1 MARIPREIIDEIRS
15 RCDIEDVVGS
25 YVSLKRAGSNIK
37 GLCPFH
43 SEKTPSMV
51 VYPSSQSFYCF
62 GCGAGGDVVTF
73 TMKYHNL
80 DYMGAIEYLASRAGI
95 SLPQSFEEEDRGV
108 PRKRV
113 YELNLAAA
121 RYMRECLFD
130 PQIGGEAM
138 RYLHEERKLSIATI
152 KHFGLGFA
160 PNHPFLMLQHL
171 RGLGFTDDEMRA
183 GYIEAISTKTQKPYS
198 IFRNRVMFPIIDTSG
213 NVIAFGGRVMDD
225 SKPKY
230 LNSSDTPAFKK
241 SRNLFALNFAKG
253 NCAERMI
260 LCEGYMDVIALHAA
274 GYPFAVAT
282 LGTAITSEQARLM
295 TKYTKQVIIT
305 YDSDEAGQKATDR
318 AMKILGEVGMDV
330 RVLSMSGAKD
340 PDEYIKKYGAG
351 QFTKLI
357 DESRRG
363 FYYKMNVIL
372 AGHDVNIADE
382 KIRAADEIS
391 TVIAEFESGV
401 EREVY
406 TDAAAKNLNIPHDV
420 LKNDVER
427 KRKRRIRSEKSKE
440 AQDARMSARGIG
452 DKVNPDAARYFAANV
467 AEETI
472 LGLLLEFPEH
482 RAAVVSGKV
491 ELAADDF
498 VTALGRRI
506 FEATMELEGSEGG
519 FDYALMGESFT
530 PDEMGRM
537 QKMMRMRRELSE
549 NGLPVL
555 IDSIER
561 LKAEGE
567 KAKAKSSG
575 DRLAAI
581 EARRRELAKKKEEN
595 T

>member
-1 MARIPREIIDEIRS
+1 MIPREIIDEIRS
-15 RCDIEDVVGS
+15 RCDIEDVIGS
-25 YVSLKRAGSNIK
+25 YVALKRAGSNIK

-43 SEKTPSMV
+43 SEKTPSFV
-51 VYPSSQSFYCF
+51 VYPSSRSFYCF
-62 GCGAGGDVVTF
+62 GCGAGGDVITF

-80 DYMGAIEYLASRAGI
+80 DYMGAIEYLAARAGI
-95 SLPQSFEEEDRGV
+95 SIPQSGMENEERGV
-108 PRKRV
+108 PRKRI
-113 YELNLAAA
+113 YELNLAVA

-130 PQIGGEAM
+130 PNVGGAAM

-160 PNHPFLMLQHL
+160 PDHPFAMLQHL
-171 RGLGFTDDEMRA
+171 RGLGFTDEEMQA
-183 GYIEAISTKTQKPYS
+183 GYIEAISSRTQKPYS

-253 NCAERMI
+253 NCADRLI

-274 GYPFAVAT
+274 GFPFAIAT

-295 TKYTKQVIIT
+295 TKYTKQVVIT

-318 AMKILGEVGMDV
+318 AMKILAEVGMDV
-330 RVLSMSGAKD
+330 RVLSMNGAKD
-340 PDEYIKKYGAG
+340 PDEYIKKYGAD
-351 QFTKLI
+351 QFARLI
-357 DESRRG
+357 DDSKRG

-372 AGHDVNIADE
+372 SKHDTNIPDE
-382 KIRAADEIS
+382 KIKAADEITS
-391 TVIAEFESGV
+391 VISEFDSGV

-406 TDAAAKNLNIPHDV
+406 TASVSKELGIPPDV

-427 KRKRRIRSEKSKE
+427 KRKKRLRGESAKR
-440 AQDARMSARGIG
+440 AQDAHMSARGIG
-452 DKVNPDAARYFAANV
+452 DRVNPDAARYVAATA

-472 LGLLLEFPEH
+472 LGLLLEFSEH
-482 RAAVVSGKV
+482 RAAVLKREV
-491 ELAADDF
+491 ELSPEDF
-498 VTALGRRI
+498 VTSLGRRI
-506 FEATMELEGSEGG
+506 FESVMELENSDGG
-519 FDYALMGESFT
+519 FDYSLMGEAFS

-549 NGLPVL
+549 NGRDVL
-555 IDSIER
+555 KISIER
-561 LKAEGE
+561 LRSESE
-567 KAKAKSSG
+567 RAKAKSAG
-575 DRLAAI
+575 DRIAAI
-581 EARRRELAKKKEEN
+581 EAKRRQLAKKNEEK
-595 T
+595 